1 MDLKKRKNTR
11 LQNFDYSQAGVYFVT
26 ICTENR
32 KRLFW
37 RDNVNGTHPVGA
49 IHESPV
55 ATFNASLSE
64 YGKIAD
70 SIIRQLHERFG
81 IDVCGY
87 VIMPNHVHLLI
98 FIDNNDLQA
107 IRESPLQGRSKL
119 SKIVGYFKMNVS
131 KCVHSTGYEGNI
143 WQRSFFDHII
153 RNDDDLLRHMQYI
166 EENPKKWENDEYY

>member
-11 LQNFDYSQAGVYFVT
+11 LQNFDYSQAGAYFVT

-32 KRLFW
+32 KRLCG
-37 RDNVNGTHPVGA
+37 RDNVNGTHFVGA

-81 IDVCGY
+81 IDICGY

-98 FIDNNDLQA
+98 FIDNNDLRA
-107 IRESPLQGRSKL
+107 IRESPLQGRSRL

-131 KCVHSTGYEGNI
+131 KHIHSLGYDKEI
-143 WQRSFFDHII
+143 WQRSFYDHII
-153 RNDDDLLRHMQYI
+153 RNEEDYLHHLQYI
-166 EENPKKWENDEYY
+166 NENPIKWENDEYF